1 MASSIQACLPWPDWK
16 RPSRDLGGWMG
27 FHVTVWSH
35 RSAWVQGWMVSAV
48 IHAVLVAAVVMGIS
62 APQIIEMREAF
73 RWEVSLV
80 TASMETPSHQ
90 DAPAPSASS
99 RSTTAT
105 HARPHTTAVQQ
116 EADRVVTRQVT
127 VIRSVNTRPVQDP
140 SIPTQFSEAP
150 REQAVRRSE
159 PVPVDRR
166 VVEERKPVEQ
176 VRHEAARR
184 EDVVVTEDLPARTIA
199 EAPSETVA
207 EPVESHAMPVER
219 APEVLSPSP
228 RLYATTSPAHAELSG
243 EATSSDTGGTA
254 SLQAT
259 GRSDSDT
266 SKAAA
271 MSPADRA
278 DAVAVL
284 PHASGVSSVRPS
296 TMPVSQGHKPA
307 GSPERGTATRS
318 DYGWLAR
325 AIRVRIEEVK
335 RYSAEARVNEWEGE
349 VVLVASVRAD
359 GHIVEVRIAESSGN
373 LTLDDDARAMLA
385 RASPLVL
392 PQALGQSTVIVK
404 IPIIFGL
411 R

>member
-1 MASSIQACLPWPDWK
+1 MRVHAAS
-16 RPSRDLGGWMG
+16 M
-27 FHVTVWSH
+27 TVQSY
-35 RSAWVQGWMVSAV
+35 RSARVQGWAVSALV
-48 IHAVLVAAVVMGIS
+48 HAALVAAVVLGTP
-62 APQIIEMREAF
+62 AQRIIEMRETF

-80 TASMETPSHQ
+80 
-90 DAPAPSASS
+90 APSTATSSDQAAAAPPSSS
-99 RSTTAT
+99 RSATAT
-105 HARPHTTAVQQ
+105 HARPPATAVQQ
-116 EADRVVTRQVT
+116 EADRVVTRQVAVT
-127 VIRSVNTRPVQDP
+127 RSMDTQPVQDP
-140 SIPTQFSEAP
+140 SIPTQFREAP

-159 PVPVDRR
+159 PVPVDTRIM
-166 VVEERKPVEQ
+166 EERKPVEP
-176 VRHEAARR
+176 VRREAARR
-184 EDVVVTEDLPARTIA
+184 DDVVVTEDLPAKAIA

-207 EPVESHAMPVER
+207 EPVESRAMPVER

-228 RLYATTSPAHAELSG
+228 RLYATTSPTHAELSG
-243 EATSSDTGGTA
+243 QQPAAAPGEATSGDTGGTA

-271 MSPADRA
+271 MSLADRA
-278 DAVAVL
+278 DAVAVP
-284 PHASGVSSVRPS
+284 PHASGVPSVHPS
-296 TMPVSQGHKPA
+296 TMPVSQGHKSA

-335 RYSAEARVNEWEGE
+335 RYSAEARVNEWEGK

-359 GHIVEVRIAESSGN
+359 GHIVEVRIVESSGN

-411 R
+411 W